1 MPDTEFLKE
10 GMKMGKTIKCTLSQ
24 KSIRKAIDEIKNY
37 QKSLRNKNE
46 IFIKRLCELGI
57 PVIDQNILV
66 AQGDSDKNHNTY
78 IKINNFGDYA
88 EAHLICEGI
97 DLLFIEF
104 GAGIHYNG
112 TAGSSPH
119 PKGEEFGYTIGSYG
133 QGKGKNDSWVY
144 VSDSGEWVRSYGT
157 EATMPM
163 YKASVEI
170 IQNIR
175 KIAKEVFSS

>member
-1 MPDTEFLKE
+1 MS
-10 GMKMGKTIKCTLSQ
+10 KTIKCTLSS
-24 KSIRKAIDEIKNY
+24 KSIQGAISELKVY

-46 IFIKRLCELGI
+46 IFLQRLCELGI
-57 PVIDQNILV
+57 PIIDQNIFA
-66 AQGDSDKNHNTY
+66 AQGDSDKSHNTY
-78 IKINNFGDYA
+78 IKVNSFGDYA

-104 GAGIHYNG
+104 GSGVHYNG

-133 QGKGKNDSWVY
+133 HGKGKNDSWTY
-144 VSDSGEWVRSYGT
+144 LSDSGEWIRSHGT
-157 EATMPM
+157 EATMPI

-175 KIAKEVFSS
+175 RIAKEVFSS